1 MKLKDILLQVEF
13 NDIYKEIK
21 SRKLKKKILPL
32 QELYANLRKDS
43 YILNLD
49 IKAELDTE
57 SIEGISIKKNGLG
70 INQFDNLTLNEV
82 ATIEINDIENSKKII
97 AYILTFYT
105 LQGEVFNDKKRE
117 KELEHYKLFTGSNFL
132 LG

>member
-1 MKLKDILLQVEF
+1 MKLKDILLQIEF

-32 QELYANLRKDS
+32 QELFATIRKDS
-43 YILNLD
+43 YILNLE
-49 IKAELDTE
+49 IKATLDSE
-57 SIEGISIKKNGLG
+57 SIEGISIEKNGSFVKE
-70 INQFDNLTLNEV
+70 FDSLTLNEV
-82 ATIEINDIENSKKII
+82 ATIEIEDIENAKKII
-97 AYILTFYT
+97 AYVLTFYT

-117 KELEHYKLFTGSNFL
+117 KELENYKLFSGSRMI

>member
-32 QELYANLRKDS
+32 QELYANIRKDS

-49 IKAELDTE
+49 IKAALDSE
-57 SIEGISIKKNGLG
+57 SIEGISIEKNG
-70 INQFDNLTLNEV
+70 NTVKQFDSLTLNEV
-82 ATIEINDIENSKKII
+82 ASIEIKDIENAKKII
-97 AYILTFYT
+97 AYVLTFYT

-117 KELEHYKLFTGSNFL
+117 KELESYQLFSGSRMI